1 MSYYDQEDGRP
12 DDDWD
17 EEKIEHF
24 YQLWLLDKAME
35 ERAEEHAADQAAM
48 MLLKVLPK
56 VAHADPD
63 TW

>member
-24 YQLWLLDKAME
+24 YQLWLFEQAMDKYAKN
-35 ERAEEHAADQAAM
+35 HAGENDEQPNTTSNN
-48 MLLKVLPK
+48 L
-56 VAHADPD
+56 
-63 TW
+63 